1 MRPVRIL
8 IVLTYFHPYKSGL
21 TIYALRQAQALATMG
36 HAVTVLTS
44 QHEPSLSTQEQLNGV
59 EVIRLPIAFRFSKG
73 AIMPQLPI
81 KAWGLI
87 KNTDIVNIHV
97 PQGDAAIIAVLAKLL
112 RKPIVLT
119 YQCDLK
125 MPTGWVNQL
134 AGGVANLSSRVSAR
148 MADAV
153 VHITRDFAE
162 HSSFLRRYLDKLKI
176 IQPPISVA
184 PVSEEEIEAFC
195 EKYALQPERRI
206 IGMVARLA
214 AEKGVEYLVEAM
226 PMILESLP
234 NAQVVFVGEY
244 ENVIG
249 EKAYKKKILPMIDS
263 LGDHWAFL
271 GPLKEAE
278 KTAFFHLCDVLVLPS
293 VNSTESF
300 GMVQIEALTCGTPVV
315 ASNLPGV
322 RQPVL
327 TTGMGKIVPLKDP
340 KSLASAIRQILEAG
354 ISVPPDVIDE
364 LIDHYSPEKVAE
376 AYEALFHQLIDTK

>member
-1 MRPVRIL
+1 MRIL

-21 TIYALRQAQALATMG
+21 TIYALRQAQALAAMG

-44 QHEPSLSTQEQLNGV
+44 QHEPSLPSQEQLNGV

-81 KAWGLI
+81 KAWGII
-87 KNTDIVNIHV
+87 KNTDVVNIHV
-97 PQGDAAIIAVLAKLL
+97 PQGDAAVIAVLARIH
-112 RKPIVLT
+112 RKPVVLT

-125 MPTGWVNQL
+125 MPKGWVNQL
-134 AGGVANLSSRVSAR
+134 AGGVANLSSRISAGF
-148 MADAV
+148 ADAV

-162 HSSFLRRYLDKLKI
+162 HSSFLKRYLDKLEI
-176 IQPPISVA
+176 IQTPITVA
-184 PVSEEEIEAFC
+184 PITEEDIKEFRK
-195 EKYALQPERRI
+195 KYAVQPGRRI

-214 AEKGVEYLVEAM
+214 AEKGVEYLAEAM
-226 PMILESLP
+226 PMILGALP

-249 EKAYKKKILPMIDS
+249 EKAYKQKILPMIDS

-271 GPLKEAE
+271 GPLSEKEKA
-278 KTAFFHLCDVLVLPS
+278 AFYHLCDVLVLPS

-300 GMVQIEALTCGTPVV
+300 GMVQVEALTCGTPVV

-327 TTGMGKIVPLKDP
+327 TTGMGKIVPLKD
-340 KSLASAIRQILEAG
+340 SVALSRAITQILEAG
-354 ISVPPDVIDE
+354 ISVPPDVRDE
-364 LIDHYSPEKVAE
+364 LILHFSPEAVAE
-376 AYEALFHQLIDTK
+376 AYDVLFRNLIGVNGQS